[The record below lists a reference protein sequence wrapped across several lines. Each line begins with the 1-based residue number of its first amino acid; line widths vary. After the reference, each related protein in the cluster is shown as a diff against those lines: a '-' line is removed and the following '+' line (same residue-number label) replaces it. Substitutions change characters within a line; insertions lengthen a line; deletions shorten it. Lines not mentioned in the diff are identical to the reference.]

1 MSRVR
6 AGPPPPAPEDGASAR
21 ASRLLIAAI
30 VAGALAVVA
39 LVVVQNHPRPAP
51 VAEQV
56 TAAYV
61 AAWNH
66 RDAQAVSD
74 LTCLW
79 PPAFTPVGVIE
90 DQFSSDPAGA
100 PSIGEYSVVGTEQ
113 ATMSDREVVA
123 VRVDYVRA
131 GEGRTRRA
139 TVYVRLDDTQ
149 DPCLAALT
157 TW

>member
-1 MSRVR
+1 V
-6 AGPPPPAPEDGASAR
+6 
-21 ASRLLIAAI
+21 IALA
-30 VAGALAVVA
+30 ALAVVT
-39 LVVVQNHPRPAP
+39 LVVVLDRDGPAP
-51 VAEQV
+51 VAEQL

-61 AAWNH
+61 DAWND

-79 PPAFTPVGVIE
+79 QPAFTPAGVVE
-90 DQFSSDPAGA
+90 DQFSSGAAGA

-113 ATMSDREVVA
+113 ETLSGRAVVA
-123 VRVDYVRA
+123 VRVEYVRA

-139 TVYVRLDDTQ
+139 TVYVRLAGTQ